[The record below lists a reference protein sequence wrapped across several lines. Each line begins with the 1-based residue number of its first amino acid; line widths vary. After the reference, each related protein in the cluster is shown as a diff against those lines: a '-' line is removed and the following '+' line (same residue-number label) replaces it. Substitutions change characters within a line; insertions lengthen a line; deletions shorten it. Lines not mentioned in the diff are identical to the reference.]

1 MKVQDAKRQ
10 QQDRE
15 LQTQQEEEE
24 RLLRK
29 KVGVRRLTRA
39 MGVRK
44 AGLLIRINTFPQRIE
59 EIMKRTRK
67 GEADLKVL

>member
-44 AGLLIRINTFPQRIE
+44 AGLLIRCQYVSTENRGDYE
-59 EIMKRTRK
+59 EN
-67 GEADLKVL
+67 

>member
-1 MKVQDAKRQ
+1 MQDTKRQ

-29 KVGVRRLTRA
+29 KVGVLRLTRA
-39 MGVRK
+39 MRVRK
-44 AGLLIRINTFPQRIE
+44 AGLLIRCQYVSAENRGDYE
-59 EIMKRTRK
+59 EN
-67 GEADLKVL
+67 